1 MSIAIDLHSQSF
13 LTKIKYMKKTVLIAM
28 FLMSAFLSNAQIDFA
43 NTRIELA
50 GNYTMYKGD
59 FQQNTPGAKLRIAVP
74 ASEKITL
81 GLGFTYGF
89 PIKYASSV
97 SLDPSGEAASELVF
111 KFKTISFDASYFF
124 GGEKENGFNV
134 YGQVGAGLI
143 LVNYEEQLKGS
154 VPPGSSPIDQ
164 VEKTNENGF
173 TINLGLGGQ
182 YSFGRPKIFGEAQL
196 ALPANQVNG
205 AYVENVIPA
214 HIIFNVGVRFSLG
227 QGSDY

>member
-1 MSIAIDLHSQSF
+1 MASTILSAR
-13 LTKIKYMKKTVLIAM
+13 KIPLGCNPTITV
-28 FLMSAFLSNAQIDFA
+28 S
-43 NTRIELA
+43 
-50 GNYTMYKGD
+50 
-59 FQQNTPGAKLRIAVP
+59 
-74 ASEKITL
+74 
-81 GLGFTYGF
+81 
-89 PIKYASSV
+89 
-97 SLDPSGEAASELVF
+97 
-111 KFKTISFDASYFF
+111 
-124 GGEKENGFNV
+124 
-134 YGQVGAGLI
+134 GQVGAGLI

-182 YSFGRPKIFGEAQL
+182 YSFGRPKIFAEAQL